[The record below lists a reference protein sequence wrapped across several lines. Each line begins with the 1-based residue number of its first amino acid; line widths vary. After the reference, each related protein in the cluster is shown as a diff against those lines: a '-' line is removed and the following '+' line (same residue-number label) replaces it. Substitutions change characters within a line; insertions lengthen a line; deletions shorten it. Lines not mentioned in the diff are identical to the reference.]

1 MCSFQ
6 NAFEQSPLR
15 VANPRKPRKAA
26 DGGEPLGV
34 IKWHMVS
41 HFASFIVLFGSLM
54 NTHVGNLETFHKWI
68 KMAYRRY
75 TSKVE
80 ENLAQQIPKFFAR
93 HAAYQTLRAYDW
105 WRALV
110 QPCENIPPA
119 KRSRTVASPAT
130 SAHGRFY
137 VEKGVPQSELKL
149 QQPNAPAA
157 PTWDF
162 DSLNI
167 PSTRMSALSTPA
179 PPLII
184 RGVSV
189 TQVSRPSPPL

>member
-15 VANPRKPRKAA
+15 LANPRKPRKAA

-80 ENLAQQIPKFFAR
+80 ESLPQQIPKFFAR

-105 WRALV
+105 WRA
-110 QPCENIPPA
+110 
-119 KRSRTVASPAT
+119 VA
-130 SAHGRFY
+130 
-137 VEKGVPQSELKL
+137 
-149 QQPNAPAA
+149 
-157 PTWDF
+157 
-162 DSLNI
+162 
-167 PSTRMSALSTPA
+167 
-179 PPLII
+179 
-184 RGVSV
+184 
-189 TQVSRPSPPL
+189 